1 MPTRASLRSAAGTAR
16 SEARLLRAESDERRR
31 RLRASNDAVAR
42 RLITCKAAFDDLN
55 GRELQFRSAWSD
67 LVWRPP
73 GGDLDR
79 VLVSHD
85 GEI

>member
-1 MPTRASLRSAAGTAR
+1 MSDHTSLCTAARVAR
-16 SEARLLRAESDERRR
+16 SEARVLRVESGEQRR
-31 RLRASNDAVAR
+31 RLRESLDIVAR
-42 RLITCKAAFDDLN
+42 RLITCRAAFDDLD
-55 GRELQFRSAWSD
+55 GHELQFRSAWSD
-67 LVWRPP
+67 LMWRPP